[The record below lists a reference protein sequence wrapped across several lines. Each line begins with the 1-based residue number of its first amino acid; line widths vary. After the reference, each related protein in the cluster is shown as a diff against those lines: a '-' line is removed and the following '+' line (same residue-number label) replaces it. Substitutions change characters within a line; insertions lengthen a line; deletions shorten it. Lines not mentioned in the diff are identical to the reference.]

1 MVCPLLYHSQYLN
14 SSLPPFDRFY
24 CLFVSLSYP
33 GHTVTFLYT
42 VPGSRTSGALRM
54 EAQVALT
61 APSVLWLLLGVVQ
74 RLQHSTQFPV
84 LCLLVTHTFSMM
96 SYTHTHKPLSCPFSF
111 GPDGGGGGVYSTNSP
126 TNMNIEV
133 KKGRSFA
140 KATFQCC
147 FLHNSKPVY
156 LLQKALH

>member
-1 MVCPLLYHSQYLN
+1 MVCPLLCHSQYLN
-14 SSLPPFDRFY
+14 SSLPPFHRFY

-96 SYTHTHKPLSCPFSF
+96 SYTQTTLLPFLLWSW
-111 GPDGGGGGVYSTNSP
+111 GGGACYSTNSP